1 MALSRQNKLIQ
12 GALTRGYGELI
23 QRGYKYDPAYF
34 DAKMR
39 PFNPDPSDGNQDCFP
54 ISNSTQSFQ
63 NITIQGSAVL
73 ELTTGSGM
81 FIWLP
86 AWVEKIMVWHI
97 PTDNITKTFGTAGRI
112 DYSIDADQFYERY
125 RMLTGTVRIQAGT
138 VSVTNAAL
146 AGNINGVSAYN
157 SLASLTGNN
166 STVFQIYS
174 YENAPGLSPD
184 VECKIIGIPSWN
196 GVSMLYVNDPDS
208 PVQRLEDSV
217 VAIGVGAITAKFVN
231 NSDNYDLNTGYAL
244 ADSERAFSLPPNVTQ
259 RINLGR
265 YLKDAIRASSIDWV
279 FNTDILF
286 TASGAGNL
294 DRNKLQITIGYE
306 LKDITETTV
315 ITGIMYTDQFLLPT
329 TAPVSSLGYPFTRCG
344 SMPDN
349 LNVDENFLVP
359 PIREFTW
366 YIELRNLS
374 TIGLE
379 VDLRDA
385 KCNVR
390 YPIINGLTQGII
402 QEPKLVFYTG
412 AEIGTKMSVSGSVRL
427 EAYPDA
433 TRSKFVSNIR
443 RSYDPRQADAIKK
456 VLCNPLDYGVRWA
469 MPAANYQ
476 NIIDSFTNGLIIALE
491 DEPERQF
498 LALMNQIMDA
508 VNNHYM
514 EQADGTKKSLIHE
527 ASLRSLSKKA
537 LKSLKKVGSDV
548 YHSTIK
554 PVLEQEWEVIKA
566 LPATA
571 AKQMLTQTFG
581 PVIQESYTPPKVSY
595 YSQPNNVVTV
605 SSPNK
610 IAASGY
616 IAGNVDLRKHY
627 NACVYEIFPSVGAEP
642 VHFCVNGRKDS
653 NYNSFLREDSSDFVY
668 NPNNITMSYQTLHP
682 CDKISDDNKEIEHD
696 TSSFDDYDNFHY
708 AATKMPKQTTKIL
721 DEDICESCDEQFEI
735 PFNKCNV
742 FATVN
747 IKQGKLVQDGNHTVA
762 DGFAIVPKS
771 LINSGDIEIPVY
783 KIGQRKIYN
792 YSSYSKDTEVLKV
805 TPNVDVCLMRIV
817 KVCPLKGTFLLEFTK
832 KPVGGRSLELALY
845 MFNNGIHGLCCF
857 TGALEAGKILPMFD
871 SMALIKSEWCHKN
884 HIITI
889 GNGKFDIS
897 CDTVVGLLTLMRR
910 MTVTNLSPNHHN
922 AATSHMDLRN
932 LPFKEFKELQ
942 QYLTPS
948 SVVTFLPEEYPV
960 IVDHFFSN
968 TQNVIY
974 VANINKKLPGSF
986 TKYIPLNVKNDDAT
1000 YDAYFLPS
1008 ISTQHSITKHLLQH
1022 HWIAPLPLMTLSDF
1036 ETNNRVDEG
1045 VPMAMDSLPVISLNN
1060 DLGPNLNEST
1070 GIYDN
1075 NGNNQQ
1081 RQRTNRLTRGR
1092 GRGGMSPFRPN
1103 QQRRQVYQ
1111 SQQNG
1116 QYIQQQ
1122 QQQQTPVYQDNQ
1134 PRRIRNQQNMI
1145 VAKPTNA
1152 TLNEDSFRNLLK
1164 QAKGSFNND
1173 ILKEADRIW
1182 IKIVN
1187 GVFNSQDEALKS
1199 AFSQQRNDNVSRS
1212 DIASFIRG
1220 YKSNKFDETQTL
1232 PWKSGFNYKQTL
1244 RSSPTATT
1252 NTTDQ
1257 TQY

>member
-1 MALSRQNKLIQ
+1 MALSRSNKLIQ
-12 GALTRGYGELI
+12 GALARGYGELI
-23 QRGYKYDPAYF
+23 QKGYKYDPAFF
-34 DAKMR
+34 DAKVR

-54 ISNSTQSFQ
+54 VSNSTQSFQ

-97 PTDNITKTFGTAGRI
+97 PTDNATKTFGTAGRI

-184 VECKIIGIPSWN
+184 VECKIVGIPSWN

-217 VAIGVGAITAKFVN
+217 VASGQGTVTAKFVN
-231 NSDNYDLNTGYAL
+231 NSDNYDLNTGYSL
-244 ADSERAFSLPPNVTQ
+244 SDEEKAFSLPSNATQ

-265 YLKDAIRASSIDWV
+265 YLKDAVRASSIDWV

-286 TASGAGNL
+286 TANSGPGLL
-294 DRNKLQITIGYE
+294 DRDKIQITIGYE

-315 ITGIMYTDQFLLPT
+315 VTGIMYTEQFLLPT
-329 TAPVSSLGYPFTRCG
+329 VTPVASMGFPFTRCG

-349 LNVDENFLVP
+349 LNVDENTLVP

-366 YIELRNLS
+366 YFELRNLS
-374 TIGLE
+374 TTDMEI
-379 VDLRDA
+379 DMRDSR
-385 KCNVR
+385 CNVR

-443 RSYDPRQADAIKK
+443 RSYDQKQADAIKK

-491 DEPERQF
+491 EEPERQF

-514 EQADGTKKSLIHE
+514 DQADGTRKSLIHE

-537 LKSLKKVGSDV
+537 LKSLKKVGGDV
-548 YHSTIK
+548 FHSTIK

-581 PVIQESYTPPKVSY
+581 PVMQESYTPPKVSY
-595 YSQPNNVVTV
+595 YTQPNNVVTV
-605 SSPNK
+605 SSPSK
-610 IAASGY
+610 MAASGY
-616 IAGNVDLRKHY
+616 IAGNTDLRRYY
-627 NACVYEIFPSVGAEP
+627 NACVYEMYPTIGAEP
-642 VHFCVNGRKDS
+642 KTICIYERK
-653 NYNSFLREDSSDFVY
+653 
-668 NPNNITMSYQTLHP
+668 P
-682 CDKISDDNKEIEHD
+682 KINEWFGNDEFFAKSDDLYYSATVLLPNSINELHHTQQVPYTMAVRESFR
-696 TSSFDDYDNFHY
+696 TSFDDMDNIY
-708 AATKMPKQTTKIL
+708 LAATKMPKQVIKQTD
-721 DEDICESCDEQFEI
+721 DETCKDCSEQFEI

-747 IKQGKLVQDGNHTVA
+747 IKQGKLVQDGNQTVA

-771 LINSGDIEIPVY
+771 LINIGDIDIPIY

-792 YSSYSKDTEVLKV
+792 YSAYSRDTDVLKV
-805 TPNVDVCLMRIV
+805 TPNVDVCLMRIT
-817 KVCPLKGTFLLEFTK
+817 KVCPLKGTFSLEFTK

-897 CDTVVGLLTLMRR
+897 CDTVVGLLTLMRK

-922 AATSHMDLRN
+922 AATQYVDIRN
-932 LPFKEFKELQ
+932 LPFKEFDALKQ
-942 QYLTPS
+942 FTTPS
-948 SVVTFLPEEYPV
+948 SVVTFLGEEYPV
-960 IVDHFFSN
+960 VVDHFFIN
-968 TQNVIY
+968 TQSVIY
-974 VANINKKLPGSF
+974 ASNLKDKLPDNF
-986 TKYIPLNVKNDDAT
+986 TKYAPLNIKNNDAS

-1008 ISTQHSITKHLLQH
+1008 ISTQHSITKYLLQK
-1022 HWIAPLPLMTLSDF
+1022 HWIAPLPAVSEF
-1036 ETNNRVDEG
+1036 KTNDRIDEG
-1045 VPMAMDSLPVISLNN
+1045 IPMAMDEVVPVITTGRANN
-1060 DLGPNLNEST
+1060 DNTP
-1070 GIYDN
+1070 
-1075 NGNNQQ
+1075 QQ
-1081 RQRTNRLTRGR
+1081 RVNGVRRPRGR
-1092 GRGGMSPFRPN
+1092 GRGGYSSYSTRNNMNPQNDDEFGLVQNQRTVRIYPGIKPSPKA
-1103 QQRRQVYQ
+1103 V
-1111 SQQNG
+1111 
-1116 QYIQQQ
+1116 
-1122 QQQQTPVYQDNQ
+1122 
-1134 PRRIRNQQNMI
+1134 I
-1145 VAKPTNA
+1145 VAKPTTA

-1182 IKIVN
+1182 SKIVD
-1187 GVFNSQDEALKS
+1187 GVFKS
-1199 AFSQQRNDNVSRS
+1199 NDQVIITEFNKMFDGQSSRS
-1212 DIASFIRG
+1212 EIASFLRG
-1220 YKSNKFDETQTL
+1220 YKSNKFDGTQDKY
-1232 PWKSGFNYKQTL
+1232 WQAGFNYRQAN
-1244 RSSPTATT
+1244 RSVPQLSQVADL
-1252 NTTDQ
+1252 NQ
-1257 TQY
+1257 QQ